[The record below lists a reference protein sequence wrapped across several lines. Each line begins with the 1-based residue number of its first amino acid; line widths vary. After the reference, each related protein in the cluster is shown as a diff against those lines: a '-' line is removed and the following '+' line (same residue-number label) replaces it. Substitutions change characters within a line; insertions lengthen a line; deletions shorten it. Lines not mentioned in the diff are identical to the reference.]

1 MNRLA
6 TLLVLL
12 PGAALAHPGH
22 PDAAAGPAHWLTH
35 ADHLLV
41 LALAVAAGGLGA
53 WRLRRSL
60 AASATSRR
68 ARP

>member
-22 PDAAAGPAHWLTH
+22 PEAAAGPAHWLTH

-41 LALAVAAGGLGA
+41 VSLALTAGGLGA
-53 WRLRRSL
+53 WRLCRTLVAL
-60 AASATSRR
+60 AKSRR
-68 ARP
+68 ART

>member
-22 PDAAAGPAHWLTH
+22 PDAAAGAVHWLTH

-41 LALAVAAGGLGA
+41 VSLALTAGGLGA
-53 WRLRRSL
+53 WWLCRSL
-60 AASATSRR
+60 VALAKPRR

>member
-1 MNRLA
+1 MTRIA

-22 PDAAAGPAHWLTH
+22 PDAAAGAVHWLTH
-35 ADHLLV
+35 ADHLAV
-41 LALAVAAGGLGA
+41 IALAAAAGGLGA
-53 WRLRRSL
+53 WRLRRTR
-60 AASATSRR
+60 AAPATSRR